1 MGNHETV
8 IINNYNIQLY
18 IISQYKRVRKS
29 NPLTLYPL
37 YYYLSKTNTNFIKRK
52 QDDFRISFFYTNKK
66 NSGKPNEMALS

>member
-52 QDDFRISFFYTNKK
+52 QDKKIQVSQMKWHRHNK
-66 NSGKPNEMALS
+66 SHD